1 MATIFSNM
9 IGGMDE
15 SNVLNA
21 RDWFREKANE
31 VQKVDT
37 AKVIKKNSINTE
49 ARVRLG
55 HLYLFRYEPKL
66 QLTLPYYDAFPI
78 IFVIKKVQG
87 GFLGLNMH
95 YLPYSYRAKLM
106 DALYDFAVGES
117 DMKRLR
123 ITYNILN
130 ATTKLR
136 YYKPC
141 IKHYLNS
148 NIRSRFLHVSPEEW
162 DTAVFLPMYN
172 FKKATIQQVHRDSV
186 RMIRRSNLRAIKR

>member
-1 MATIFSNM
+1 
-9 IGGMDE
+9 
-15 SNVLNA
+15 
-21 RDWFREKANE
+21 
-31 VQKVDT
+31 
-37 AKVIKKNSINTE
+37 
-49 ARVRLG
+49 
-55 HLYLFRYEPKL
+55 
-66 QLTLPYYDAFPI
+66 
-78 IFVIKKVQG
+78 
-87 GFLGLNMH
+87 
-95 YLPYSYRAKLM
+95 M

-130 ATTKLR
+130 STAKLR

-172 FKKATIQQVHRDSV
+172 FKKSTIQNVHRDSV